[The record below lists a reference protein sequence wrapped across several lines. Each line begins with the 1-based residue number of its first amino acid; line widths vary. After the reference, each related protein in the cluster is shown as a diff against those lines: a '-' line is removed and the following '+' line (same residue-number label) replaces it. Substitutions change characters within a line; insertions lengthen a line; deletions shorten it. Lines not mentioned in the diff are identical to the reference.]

1 MMEFSFG
8 CVYCCDRT
16 NRARKEGRS
25 GKIDMRARPFSN
37 ALIVVVLVLVLLALP
52 YAAIGTFG
60 PKARNVVL
68 PFQIV
73 LLVFSV
79 VLLVLT
85 LIKYRLLRS
94 GTALKM
100 RRRASS
106 DREREG
112 RKKDVICS
120 KYEQQLIRVRSVI
133 VMESILRNDGKAV
146 MLDD

>member
-1 MMEFSFG
+1 
-8 CVYCCDRT
+8 
-16 NRARKEGRS
+16 
-25 GKIDMRARPFSN
+25 MRARPFSN
-37 ALIVVVLVLVLLALP
+37 ALIVVILVLMLLALP

-94 GTALKM
+94 GAALK
-100 RRRASS
+100 SS

-112 RKKDVICS
+112 RKKDATCS
-120 KYEQQLIRVRSVI
+120 NYEQQLICMRSVI
-133 VMESILRNDGKAV
+133 VTESILRNGGKAG

>member
-1 MMEFSFG
+1 MEFSFD

-16 NRARKEGRS
+16 NRARKESRS
-25 GKIDMRARPFSN
+25 GKIDMHVGPFSN

-73 LLVFSV
+73 LVVFSV

-85 LIKYRLLRS
+85 LIRYRLLRS
-94 GTALKM
+94 GAALKM
-100 RRRASS
+100 RRRATS
-106 DREREG
+106 DGEREG
-112 RKKDVICS
+112 RKKDATCS
-120 KYEQQLIRVRSVI
+120 KYEQQLIRMRSVI
-133 VMESILRNDGKAV
+133 VTESILRNGGKAG

>member
-1 MMEFSFG
+1 MHM
-8 CVYCCDRT
+8 D
-16 NRARKEGRS
+16 
-25 GKIDMRARPFSN
+25 PFLN

-68 PFQIV
+68 PIQIV
-73 LLVFSV
+73 LIGSSV

-94 GTALKM
+94 GAALK
-100 RRRASS
+100 RSS
-106 DREREG
+106 DREYERS
-112 RKKDVICS
+112 KKDVICS